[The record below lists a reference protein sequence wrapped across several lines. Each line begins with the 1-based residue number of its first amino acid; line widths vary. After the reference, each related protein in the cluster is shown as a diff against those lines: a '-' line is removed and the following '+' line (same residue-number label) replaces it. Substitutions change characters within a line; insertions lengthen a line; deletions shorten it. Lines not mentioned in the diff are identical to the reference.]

1 MSLAD
6 SLDILYE
13 DNHCLALNKP
23 AGWPTT
29 HFEGREETFDRVAK
43 SYLKEKYGKPGK
55 VFLGAVPVAPSPVVR
70 YFETASDDSGSPGE
84 VAASLSDL
92 NRINRWFG
100 GISTT
105 TSMIRRVAQKLGV
118 LSLSML
124 EVAAGSGYVPE
135 RARQKLVHDGIELK
149 VTLLDRAPSHLVNG
163 NRAIAGD
170 VLALPFRDAS
180 FDLVG
185 SVIFLHH
192 LSPEQVI
199 QSVNEALRVSRT
211 AVLIN
216 DVVRHPMHLALVYA
230 GLPLFR
236 SRLTHHD
243 APASVRQAYTTAEIR
258 DLLKRTSAARVEIHR
273 HYLFRMGVMVWK

>member
-1 MSLAD
+1 M
-6 SLDILYE
+6 
-13 DNHCLALNKP
+13 K
-23 AGWPTT
+23 
-29 HFEGREETFDRVAK
+29 RVAIPE
-43 SYLKEKYGKPGK
+43 L
-55 VFLGAVPVAPSPVVR
+55 LD
-70 YFETASDDSGSPGE
+70 TDSGSPGE

>member
-1 MSLAD
+1 M
-6 SLDILYE
+6 
-13 DNHCLALNKP
+13 K
-23 AGWPTT
+23 
-29 HFEGREETFDRVAK
+29 RVAIPE
-43 SYLKEKYGKPGK
+43 L
-55 VFLGAVPVAPSPVVR
+55 LD
-70 YFETASDDSGSPGE
+70 TDSGSPGE
-84 VAASLSDL
+84 IAASLSDL

-180 FDLVG
+180 FDLVS

>member
-1 MSLAD
+1 MKRVVIPEL
-6 SLDILYE
+6 LD
-13 DNHCLALNKP
+13 
-23 AGWPTT
+23 T
-29 HFEGREETFDRVAK
+29 
-43 SYLKEKYGKPGK
+43 
-55 VFLGAVPVAPSPVVR
+55 
-70 YFETASDDSGSPGE
+70 DSGSPAE
-84 VAASLSDL
+84 IAASLSDL

>member
-1 MSLAD
+1 M
-6 SLDILYE
+6 
-13 DNHCLALNKP
+13 K
-23 AGWPTT
+23 
-29 HFEGREETFDRVAK
+29 RVAIPE
-43 SYLKEKYGKPGK
+43 L
-55 VFLGAVPVAPSPVVR
+55 LD
-70 YFETASDDSGSPGE
+70 TDSGSPAE
-84 VAASLSDL
+84 IAASLSDL

-243 APASVRQAYTTAEIR
+243 APASVRQAYTSAEIH
-258 DLLKRTSAARVEIHR
+258 DLLKRTVATQIEIHR
-273 HYLFRMGVMVWK
+273 YYLFRMGVVVWK